1 MQFGFRYH
9 LGAMKRIAIPL
20 LVVSTVIG
28 GLCFVGCET
37 ESASQNNIVISP
49 RSAIILIDEAIELTA
64 SGGFDYEWSLEQE
77 TWGTLS
83 TTIGPRTVYTS
94 SYDPGAETWQ
104 AHQVITVKSY
114 INKLNG
120 KTNGVSDYAQFAE
133 AIITHQAKQAVVTIS
148 PANAAID
155 DYGSVTFTASGA
167 NTYTWSLRQPVYGQ
181 LTATTGPT
189 TTYTSTYSEGDEILQ
204 ILTCTT
210 DRGTTSAHIVHN
222 PEELT
227 ITPSSYT
234 LEPGDAVALLASGGS
249 SYNWSDSGGGDPA
262 DKNYTFEKKG
272 TQAVVTHNVTTGI
285 DPGETAELIITVES
299 DGQSA
304 NATIYLRNPTIP

>member
-167 NTYTWSLRQPVYGQ
+167 NRYSWSVQYPSWGT
-181 LTATTGPT
+181 LTATQGDT
-189 TTYTSTYSEGDEILQ
+189 TTYTSTFNPDTEHIQ

-210 DRGTTSAHIVHN
+210 DRGTTTAHIIHD
-222 PEELT
+222 PEGIL
-227 ITPSSYT
+227 ITPSTAS
-234 LEPGDAVALLASGGS
+234 LNPGQSVTFNATES
-249 SYNWSDSGGGDPA
+249 SSVNWSLSGNGAP
-262 DKNYTFEKKG
+262 
-272 TQAVVTHNVTTGI
+272 NVTGVPSGNSYEVTFTT
-285 DPGETAELIITVES
+285 DFEES
-299 DGQSA
+299 DNPRIVTVRASSGEDEGQASVSL
-304 NATIYLRNPTIP
+304 YGTIP